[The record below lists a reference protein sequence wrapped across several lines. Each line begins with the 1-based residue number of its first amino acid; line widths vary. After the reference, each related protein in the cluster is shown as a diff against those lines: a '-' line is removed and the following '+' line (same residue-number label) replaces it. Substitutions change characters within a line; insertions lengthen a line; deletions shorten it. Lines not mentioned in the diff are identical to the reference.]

1 MKKRIIPLLL
11 TLALILGLAPT
22 AFITAHAE
30 EPTVIYSFDFES
42 DPFTNGWSSEDL
54 DGDGRSWIYADDAG
68 SFLDDPEA
76 LYLSPEGSVYS
87 ESFSNTTFQ
96 PLQPDNLLWSPSI
109 DVPADGKTFVNLW
122 VRGADPT
129 DYAEN
134 FRLGYALPGDIG
146 MTPMTAELT
155 ARNSWVE
162 FSACVE
168 DELKGRTVRF
178 CIEHYDTSGKF
189 RLYLDDFSV
198 VNSKDENA
206 DKYDLWICGR
216 QVTADTLSGDC
227 YTYDPET
234 NTLTVFGEIRS
245 DDSVAIESYVEGLTI
260 LAGLDCTVATDGE
273 YPAILICKD
282 TLMTGVGTLTVECSA
297 GKPAIQVAN
306 GATLTISDASV
317 VARSADGDNAIL
329 AASTNSTLNIMLAD
343 VTAEACV
350 SAVYGFYDR
359 VLLSAERL
367 AEPENGYIAG
377 FEVYDENGYPATRV
391 RFAPSYPE
399 IGAMCVNDT
408 GDNGTEGRFVGV
420 FPPAPVT
427 VAKGYPLPEAM
438 PEGAFM
444 SAGAYGEG
452 YYYAYSFDGT
462 YTDYYTLPIYGGS
475 ENGWVKTHDP
485 TPYSIL
491 STAFDDYT
499 GSLYAVVS
507 GVEMLGDRGFAK
519 IDRATGAAELIK
531 LFEPGFMV
539 QTIAFGER
547 GVCYGLD
554 FFGDVFL
561 IDTETGE
568 LTYSFSTGL
577 SGNSSQGLVYDRE
590 SKALYW
596 LQYFDEDNNGLYA
609 INPVDGRA
617 LYFGKIGNGM
627 QADGAYIVPENDTRN
642 YAIRFDANGGRAD
655 KVMIFNDDADRTFPT
670 ATGKGEFLGWCTAP
684 VGGERVEDC
693 GVVTEDLVLYAH
705 YDASTFMKGDMDKD
719 GEISVN
725 DALMA
730 LRIAAKLAEET
741 YEAILIGDIDGDD
754 TITVSDALKILRVAA
769 KLASPGSLE

>member
-1 MKKRIIPLLL
+1 MRKRVLPALL
-11 TLALILGLAPT
+11 TVALILSLVPT
-22 AFITAHAE
+22 AFITARAE

-42 DPFTNGWSSEDL
+42 DPFSNGWTSEDL
-54 DGDGRSWIYADDAG
+54 DGDGYGWTYTDDAG

-76 LYLSPEGSVYS
+76 LYHSPEGAVYS
-87 ESFSNTTFQ
+87 ESFSNTIFQ
-96 PLQPDNLLWSPSI
+96 SLQPDNLLWTPSI
-109 DVPADGKTFVNLW
+109 DVPADGKTLVNLW

-162 FSACVE
+162 FSAYVK
-168 DELKGRTVRF
+168 DELKGQTVRF

-216 QVTADTLSGDC
+216 QVTADTLSGDS

-245 DDSVAIESYVEGLTI
+245 DNSVAIESYVEGLTI

-273 YPAILICKD
+273 YPAILISED
-282 TLMTGVGTLTVECSA
+282 TQMTGVGTLTVECSTD
-297 GKPAIQVAN
+297 KPAIRVEW

-317 VARSADGDNAIL
+317 VARSADGDYAIY
-329 AASTNSTLNIMLAD
+329 ATNSISTLNIMLAD

-377 FEVYDENGYPATRV
+377 FNVYDENGAPATRV

-408 GDNGTEGRFVGV
+408 GDNGTEGRLVGV
-420 FPPAPVT
+420 FPPAPVM
-427 VAKGYPLPEAM
+427 VAKGYPLPE
-438 PEGAFM
+438 GAFM
-444 SAGAYGEG
+444 TAGAYGEG

-507 GVEMLGDRGFAK
+507 CVEMMGDRGFVK

-539 QTIAFGER
+539 QAIAFGER
-547 GVCYGLD
+547 GVCYGVD
-554 FFGDVFL
+554 FYGDVFL

-568 LTYSFSTGL
+568 FTYSFSTGIAC
-577 SGNSSQGLVYDRE
+577 GDRQGLVYDRE

-596 LQYFDEDNNGLYA
+596 LQYFDADNNGLYA

-617 LYFGKIGNGM
+617 LYFGRIGNGM
-627 QADGAYIVPENDTRN
+627 QAAGAYIVPENDTRN
-642 YAIRFDANGGRAD
+642 YAIRFDANGGKAD

-670 ATGKGEFLGWCTAP
+670 ATGKGEFLGWFTAP

-705 YDASTFMKGDMDKD
+705 YDGSTFMKGDMDKD
-719 GEISVN
+719 GEITVA
-725 DALMA
+725 DALKA

-754 TITVSDALKILRVAA
+754 AITVSDALKILRVAA
-769 KLASPGSLE
+769 KLADQSTLG

>member
-1 MKKRIIPLLL
+1 MKKRILPLLL
-11 TLALILGLAPT
+11 TLALILTLAPT
-22 AFITAHAE
+22 AFITARAE
-30 EPTVIYSFDFES
+30 EWTVIYSFDFES
-42 DPFTNGWSSEDL
+42 DPFSNGWTSEDL
-54 DGDGRSWIYADDAG
+54 DGDGRGWIYDAHAG
-68 SFLDDPEA
+68 SFLNDPEP
-76 LYLSPEGSVYS
+76 LYKSPEGSVYS
-87 ESFSNTTFQ
+87 ESFSNETFQ
-96 PLQPDNLLWSPSI
+96 PLQPDNLLWSPAI
-109 DVPADGKTFVNLW
+109 DIPATGKTWVNLD
-122 VRGADPT
+122 VRGSDVT
-129 DYAEN
+129 DYGEN
-134 FRLGYALPGDIG
+134 FRIGYALPGDTA
-146 MTPMTAELT
+146 MTPMSTERTTENCWISHGFLVD
-155 ARNSWVE
+155 SK
-162 FSACVE
+162 
-168 DELKGRTVRF
+168 LKGRTVRF

-189 RLYLDDFSV
+189 RLYLDDFEV
-198 VNSKDENA
+198 DNYPPEGDE
-206 DKYDLWICGR
+206 KYDLWICGR
-216 QVTADTLSGDC
+216 QVTADTLSDDC
-227 YTYDPET
+227 YNYDPASKR
-234 NTLTVFGEIRS
+234 LILFDDVAC
-245 DDSVAIESYVEGLTI
+245 DDSYPIEADTDGLTI
-260 LAGLDCTVATDGE
+260 YVANDCYVTADGD
-273 YPAILICKD
+273 YPAMRLDGD
-282 TLMTGVGTLTVECSA
+282 TTITGPGALKVTCSTD
-297 GKPAIQVAN
+297 KPAIQVAN

-317 VARSADGDNAIL
+317 VARSADGDNAIF

-367 AEPENGYIAG
+367 DEPENGYIAG
-377 FEVYDENGYPATRV
+377 FEVYDENGEPATRV
-391 RFAPSYPE
+391 RFAPSCPE
-399 IGAMCVNDT
+399 IGAMCAEDI
-408 GDNGTEGRFVGV
+408 GDNGTEGRLVGV
-420 FPPAPVT
+420 FPPAPVM
-427 VAKGYPLPEAM
+427 VAKGYPLPE
-438 PEGAFM
+438 GAFM
-444 SAGAYGEG
+444 TAGAYGEG

-485 TPYSIL
+485 TPYSII

-547 GVCYGLD
+547 GVCYGID

-568 LTYSFSTGL
+568 LTYSFSTGIAC
-577 SGNSSQGLVYDRE
+577 GDRQGLVYDRE

-627 QADGAYIVPENDTRN
+627 QAAGAYIVPENDTRN
-642 YAIRFDANGGRAD
+642 YAIRFDANGGKAD

-670 ATGKGEFLGWCTAP
+670 ATGKGEFLGWFTAP

-693 GVVTEDLVLYAH
+693 GVVTGDLVLYAH
-705 YDASTFMKGDMDKD
+705 YDGSTFMKGDMDKD

-725 DALMA
+725 DALIA

-754 TITVSDALKILRVAA
+754 AITVSDALKILRVAA